1 MKNCK
6 MARNDTS
13 YRMPE
18 ATKKTTIRQK
28 LLDWFH
34 ENRRDLPWRY
44 DRDPYKVWV
53 SEIMLQQ
60 TQVDTVIPYY
70 NRFMEKFPTVHA
82 LADAADEDVLKA
94 WEGLGYYSRARNL
107 HSAVREVARDY
118 GGVVPN
124 QPEEISRL
132 KGVGPY
138 TAGAILSLAYGKAE
152 PAVDGN
158 VMRVMARLFAIE
170 DDIAK
175 QATRVKME
183 QLVRQL
189 IPPDAPGAFN
199 EGLMELGA
207 LICTPRNPDCLFCP
221 LIAECKGRE
230 AGIHEQLPV
239 KKKNKPVRLVSL
251 VCGIVMKEGRVLVR
265 KRPEQ
270 GLLAGMW
277 EFPNVEQADL
287 SALLPGMD
295 IKWGPAVGTV
305 SHVFSHVKWKLKV
318 YRGEIH
324 GQQCVLPADY
334 HWVDLAALSEY
345 AFPKVFHKVR
355 QLAHI

>member
-1 MKNCK
+1 
-6 MARNDTS
+6 MAAKREPYQSPN
-13 YRMPE
+13 E
-18 ATKKTTIRQK
+18 AIKTAIQRQ
-28 LLDWFH
+28 LLDWFI

-44 DRDPYKVWV
+44 DRNPYKVWV

-60 TQVDTVIPYY
+60 TQVDTVVPYF
-70 NRFMEKFPTVHA
+70 NRFMERFPTVHD
-82 LADAADEDVLKA
+82 LAAATEEEVIKA

-107 HSAVREVARDY
+107 HSAVREVAAGY

-124 QPEEISRL
+124 SAEEISKL

-158 VMRVMARLFAIE
+158 VMRVISRLFAIQ

-175 QATRVKME
+175 PATRVKME

-189 IPPDAPGAFN
+189 IPTDTPGAFN

-207 LICTPRNPDCLFCP
+207 LICTPRDPDCLFCP
-221 LIAECKGRE
+221 LITVCQGRE

-239 KKKNKPVRLVSL
+239 KKKNKRVKSVSL
-251 VCGIVMKEGRVLVR
+251 VCGVVLKDGCVLVR
-265 KRPEQ
+265 RRPEQ

-277 EFPNVEQADL
+277 EFPNAQQTDVT
-287 SALLPGMD
+287 ALLPETGIHWRTAIGD
-295 IKWGPAVGTV
+295 V
-305 SHVFSHVKWKLKV
+305 SHVFSHVKWTVRV
-318 YRGEIH
+318 YRGDFHDQGKSLSPE
-324 GQQCVLPADY
+324 Y
-334 HWVDLAALSEY
+334 RWVELEELSNY

-355 QLAHI
+355 QLAGI